1 MLSVYDANMKKF
13 TLCLLLGF
21 AWFGFA
27 QTRTQFEV
35 LGPARVT
42 RVTDVGNVQVRGVN
56 IAKELVPYGLE
67 IRPETVQF
75 LRQNLLGRTVFLE
88 FDTGQETLEKVL
100 GYTYPFVY
108 LYVEDNNG
116 DWLAGDKRFRQINL
130 EALQAGASDF
140 TDFPPNMTYR
150 ERFDQARLTAR
161 REQVG
166 LWEVQETER
175 LVAEQSEQVVLER
188 DNIAEIF
195 RLAASG
201 SPNALRVYVSDS
213 SDLDIVNEDG
223 DTPLLVAVRNNTPAM
238 VAFLLDVGADP
249 SINNAQTGE
258 TLLNAAADNPN
269 QNAMVTLLRQRNVPI
284 TVDTLGTLQRR
295 AAVSEQALDAILE
308 RPNLDPEERDAQLN
322 NRAAELVALERRSQ
336 RLETLRQNAGATAST
351 TSTPA
356 NASTSGASDDTTDDT
371 TDDTADTTLPTDDD
385 EAIQQVLDE
394 RQAVEEGRQQSL
406 DLVRRATGN
415 TPSPAP
421 LLDSTIQ
428 ALPRVP

>member
-1 MLSVYDANMKKF
+1 MKRMKKF

-21 AWFGFA
+21 VWFGFA
-27 QTRTQFEV
+27 QTRTQFDV

-42 RVTDVGNVQVRGVN
+42 RVTDVGSVQVRGVN
-56 IAKELVPYGLE
+56 IAKALVPYGLE

-75 LRQNLLGRTVFLE
+75 LRQHLTGRTVFLE
-88 FDTGQETLEKVL
+88 FDTGQETLEQIL
-100 GYTYPFVY
+100 GYTYPYVY
-108 LYVEDNNG
+108 LYIEDENG

-130 EALQAGASDF
+130 DALAAGASDF

-166 LWEVQETER
+166 VWQVLAAER
-175 LVAEQSEQVVLER
+175 LVAESEQVVLER

-195 RLAASG
+195 RLAERG
-201 SPNALRVYVSDS
+201 SPSALSVYVGSNT
-213 SDLDIVNEDG
+213 DLTIVNEEG

-238 VAFLLDVGADP
+238 VSFLLDAGADP
-249 SINNAQTGE
+249 RVNNAQTGE
-258 TLLNAAADNPN
+258 TLLNALRDNPN
-269 QNAMVTLLRQRNVPI
+269 QTAMLTLLRERDVPL
-284 TVDTLGTLQRR
+284 TVDTLNTLQRR
-295 AAVSEQALDAILE
+295 AAVSEQALEAILN
-308 RPNLDPEERDAQLN
+308 RPNLDPAERDAQLN

-336 RLETLRQNAGATAST
+336 RLERLRQNAGATRTAASGN
-351 TSTPA
+351 TSNASSNTSSGDTPA
-356 NASTSGASDDTTDDT
+356 SSDTDTP
-371 TDDTADTTLPTDDD
+371 LPTSDD

-394 RQAVEEGRQQSL
+394 RQEVEEGRQQSL

-415 TPSPAP
+415 SPSPAP
-421 LLDSTIQ
+421 LLDNTIQ

>member
-1 MLSVYDANMKKF
+1 
-13 TLCLLLGF
+13 LLFSF
-21 AWFGFA
+21 ACFSFA
-27 QTRTQFEV
+27 QTRIEFEV

-42 RVTDVGNVQVRGVN
+42 QVTDVGNVQVRGVN

-108 LYVEDNNG
+108 LYLEDTNG
-116 DWLAGDKRFRQINL
+116 DWLAGDKRLRQINL
-130 EALQAGASDF
+130 AALQAGASDF

-161 REQVG
+161 RQQVG
-166 LWEVQETER
+166 VWEAQTAER
-175 LVAEQSEQVVLER
+175 LTAEQSEQVVLER

-195 RLAASG
+195 RLAESG
-201 SPNALRVYVSDS
+201 SPNALSVYVSDS
-213 SDLDIVNEDG
+213 TDLSLVNEAG
-223 DTPLLVAVRNNTPAM
+223 DTPLLVAVRSNTPAM
-238 VAFLLDVGADP
+238 VAFLLDAGADP
-249 SINNAQTGE
+249 SVNNAQTGE
-258 TLLNAAADNPN
+258 TLLNAASDNPN
-269 QNAMVTLLRQRNVPI
+269 QTAVVTLLRQRDVPI

-295 AAVSEQALDAILE
+295 TAVSEQALEGILN

-336 RLETLRQNAGATAST
+336 RLETLRQNAGST
-351 TSTPA
+351 TNSTA
-356 NASTSGASDDTTDDT
+356 ATTSSASGNAAGNATGNA
-371 TDDTADTTLPTDDD
+371 ADAPLPTSDD

>member
-1 MLSVYDANMKKF
+1 MKKF

-21 AWFGFA
+21 ACFGFA
-27 QTRTQFEV
+27 QTRIQFEL

-75 LRQNLLGRTVFLE
+75 LRQNLVGRTVFLE

-108 LYVEDNNG
+108 LYFEDASG

-150 ERFDQARLTAR
+150 ERFNQARLTAR

-166 LWEVQETER
+166 VWEVLAAER
-175 LVAEQSEQVVLER
+175 LVAESAQVVLER

-201 SPNALRVYVSDS
+201 SPNALSVFVSERT
-213 SDLDIVNEDG
+213 DLSIVNEDG
-223 DTPLLVAVRNNTPAM
+223 DTPLLVAARNNTPAM
-238 VAFLLDVGADP
+238 VAFLLDAGADP
-249 SINNAQTGE
+249 SVNNAQTGE
-258 TLLNAAADNPN
+258 TLFNAASDNPN
-269 QNAMVTLLRQRNVPI
+269 QNAVVTLLRERDVAI
-284 TVDTLGTLQRR
+284 TVDTLGTLRRR
-295 AAVSEQALDAILE
+295 AAVSEQALESILN

-336 RLETLRQNAGATAST
+336 RLETLRQTASSTANTNNPST
-351 TSTPA
+351 TSA
-356 NASTSGASDDTTDDT
+356 GTSGGAASDTASDTTD
-371 TDDTADTTLPTDDD
+371 APLPSSDD

>member
-1 MLSVYDANMKKF
+1 MKKF
-13 TLCLLLGF
+13 TLCLLLSF
-21 AWFGFA
+21 ACCGFA
-27 QTRTQFEV
+27 QTRLQFEV

-42 RVTDVGNVQVRGVN
+42 RVTEVGNVQVRGVN

-75 LRQNLLGRTVFLE
+75 LRQNLVGRTVFLE

-108 LYVEDNNG
+108 LYLEDANG
-116 DWLAGDKRFRQINL
+116 DWQAGDKRFRQINL
-130 EALQAGASDF
+130 AALQAGVSDF

-161 REQVG
+161 RQQVG
-166 LWEVQETER
+166 VWEAQTAER
-175 LVAEQSEQVVLER
+175 LTAEQSEQVVLER

-195 RLAASG
+195 RLAESG
-201 SPNALRVYVSDS
+201 SPNALSVYVSDS
-213 SDLDIVNEDG
+213 TALNIVNEAG
-223 DTPLLVAVRNNTPAM
+223 DTPLLVAVRSNTPAM

-249 SINNAQTGE
+249 SVNNAQTGE
-258 TLLNAAADNPN
+258 TLLNAASDNPN
-269 QNAMVTLLRQRNVPI
+269 QTAVVTLLRQRDVPI

-295 AAVSEQALDAILE
+295 TAVSEQALEAILN

-336 RLETLRQNAGATAST
+336 RLETLRQNAGSTANT
-351 TSTPA
+351 NNTPA
-356 NASTSGASDDTTDDT
+356 TTSGASGDA
-371 TDDTADTTLPTDDD
+371 ADNAAGNAAGDAADAPLPTSDD

>member
-1 MLSVYDANMKKF
+1 MRHSEITAYILYYISMKKF
-13 TLCLLLGF
+13 TLCFLLSF
-21 AWFGFA
+21 ACFGFA
-27 QTRTQFEV
+27 QTRIQFEV

-75 LRQNLLGRTVFLE
+75 LRQNLVGRTVFLE

-108 LYVEDNNG
+108 LYVENTNG

-166 LWEVQETER
+166 VWEVQAAEQ
-175 LVAEQSEQVVLER
+175 LVAERSEQVVLER

-201 SPNALRVYVSDS
+201 SPNALRVFVSES
-213 SDLDIVNEDG
+213 TDLNIVNEDG
-223 DTPLLVAVRNNTPAM
+223 DTPLLVAARNNTPAM
-238 VAFLLDVGADP
+238 VAFLLDAGAD
-249 SINNAQTGE
+249 SSVNNAQTGE
-258 TLLNAAADNPN
+258 TLLNAATDNPN
-269 QNAMVTLLRQRNVPI
+269 QNAIVTLLRERDVPI
-284 TVDTLGTLQRR
+284 TVDTLSTLQRR
-295 AAVSEQALDAILE
+295 SAVSEQALATILN

-336 RLETLRQNAGATAST
+336 RLETLRQTAGSAANN
-351 TSTPA
+351 TPA
-356 NASTSGASDDTTDDT
+356 ATSDTSVTA
-371 TDDTADTTLPTDDD
+371 TDDTADATLPTSDD

-394 RQAVEEGRQQSL
+394 RQEVEEGRQQSL

-421 LLDSTIQ
+421 LLDNTIQ